1 MDDDTFVDDNIYIDD
16 SDDDD
21 QSVDGV
27 QKKFNKDRD
36 SMLNSLQ
43 NVMDDQQALGKA
55 KQKKDESFTT
65 KGNPLRPSA
74 VSKDMMSKKNET
86 EAAMDRLDDIL
97 GSGGIDKI
105 LKQQQDLKHS
115 VKHMSPLLN
124 NATKLLEGLNNSN
137 LIERLSTMADGLQR

>member
-1 MDDDTFVDDNIYIDD
+1 
-16 SDDDD
+16 
-21 QSVDGV
+21 
-27 QKKFNKDRD
+27 
-36 SMLNSLQ
+36 
-43 NVMDDQQALGKA
+43 
-55 KQKKDESFTT
+55 
-65 KGNPLRPSA
+65 
-74 VSKDMMSKKNET
+74 MMSKKNET

-137 LIERLSTMADGLQR
+137 IIGRLSGMADSLQR